1 MSQKS
6 LIAALALLSQ
16 TAWDAAL
23 AAVLPQRD
31 ALYALLGVA
40 MPASRSGAD
49 AAVFAGTSPQVGG
62 HTAEAAWAAP
72 AQTPASDYGDF
83 VREAGI

>member
-1 MSQKS
+1 
-6 LIAALALLSQ
+6 
-16 TAWDAAL
+16 
-23 AAVLPQRD
+23 
-31 ALYALLGVA
+31 VA

-72 AQTPASDYGDF
+72 PPASDYGDF
-83 VREAGI
+83 VREAGL